1 MIELATL
8 SPIVRQYIQEN
19 GVVELRLVDGD
30 VIATPK
36 PNGNTSAE

>member
-8 SPIVRQYIQEN
+8 PPIIQQYIQEN
-19 GVVELRLVDGD
+19 GVVELRLVDGE

-36 PNGNTSAE
+36 SKSRF